1 MTRKQE
7 NIIILG
13 IFTLLLVLVLGF
25 NLFSVPENI
34 RPAGSAPAITMPAPA
49 PASQEAAKS
58 PGTQPL
64 NLSSRQEAGAGGWGA
79 ETVAVPAVAAEQAA
93 INRARRSAHI
103 IRYRDFVFMFSPTI
117 EYPRLFFVHSTT
129 YIFHEKSPRRIWRL
143 GDFMARS
150 TGLFS

>member
-1 MTRKQE
+1 
-7 NIIILG
+7 
-13 IFTLLLVLVLGF
+13 
-25 NLFSVPENI
+25 
-34 RPAGSAPAITMPAPA
+34 
-49 PASQEAAKS
+49 
-58 PGTQPL
+58 
-64 NLSSRQEAGAGGWGA
+64 LSEAGAGDGGT
-79 ETVAVPAVAAEQAA
+79 ETVVVTLFTGEQAV
-93 INRARRSAHI
+93 ISRARIVAHI